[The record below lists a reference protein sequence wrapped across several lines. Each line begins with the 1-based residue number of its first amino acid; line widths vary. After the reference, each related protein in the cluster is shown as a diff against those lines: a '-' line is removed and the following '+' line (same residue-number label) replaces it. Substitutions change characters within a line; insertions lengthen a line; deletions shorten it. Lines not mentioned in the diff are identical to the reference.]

1 MQLKERLNLLSRDTE
16 YITKTQVEFP
26 KIKNSVSEMKNT
38 LGGINSR
45 LDIAENKI
53 SKYEGIAIV

>member
-38 LGGINSR
+38 LGGIKSR
-45 LDIAENKI
+45 LDTA
-53 SKYEGIAIV
+53 